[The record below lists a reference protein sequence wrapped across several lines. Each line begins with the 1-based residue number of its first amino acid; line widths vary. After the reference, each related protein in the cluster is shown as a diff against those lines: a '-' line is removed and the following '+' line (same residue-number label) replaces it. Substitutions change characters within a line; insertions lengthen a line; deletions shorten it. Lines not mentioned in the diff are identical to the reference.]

1 MDRGLAARS
10 RRDGRDVRTGFMTLP
25 SSGAAAASMAA
36 VRAERRRCSSW
47 TGRSA
52 SQSVREIEPRRV
64 SDRMSPMKFRY
75 RKPVALGAGFA
86 IAIAV
91 ALVALGWRRSANE
104 GPTYEGRS
112 LSAWVGLIDQSHYP
126 DRESTFFLQ
135 TSNAIVQIGTNGL
148 PYLMEWIRYRP
159 SRTLIV
165 FGSAIEEVSFRLP
178 STPFGDA
185 IVNRTLRGFR
195 RADDAVVAFEI
206 LGNSAASC
214 VNELSSIANDPGN
227 PAAATRATLALR
239 VVGPAAYPVLLR
251 IASATNAPNRWI
263 AINALGVMGTNAAS
277 AVPMLI
283 QTLADSG
290 GDYARTAAHTL
301 GRIAL
306 EPESVI
312 PALIFALQHQDALMR
327 WAAADSL
334 AAFGTNAFQAVPA
347 LQLALSDHDPY
358 VREAAS
364 NALQVINSA
373 PAAEAAAR

>member
-1 MDRGLAARS
+1 
-10 RRDGRDVRTGFMTLP
+10 
-25 SSGAAAASMAA
+25 MAA

-47 TGRSA
+47 TGRAA

-75 RKPVALGAGFA
+75 RKQVAVVAGLA
-86 IAIAV
+86 VAIAV
-91 ALVALGWRRSANE
+91 ALVALGWRRSASE

-112 LSAWVGLIDQSHYP
+112 LSAWLGHVDPPRQSHP
-126 DRESTFFLQ
+126 DRTSPFFLQ

-148 PYLMEWIRYRP
+148 PFLLEWIRYKP

-165 FGSAIEEVSFRLP
+165 VGSAIEEVSLRVP
-178 STPFGDA
+178 STPLGDA
-185 IVNRTLRGFR
+185 IVDRTLRGIR
-195 RADDAVVAFEI
+195 RAERAEVAFEI
-206 LGNSAASC
+206 LGPSAASC

-347 LQLALSDHDPY
+347 LQLALADQNQY